1 MAREQAEERL
11 QIPFYFERFQEE
23 RDKRFSSEIA
33 RLEAEI
39 RHNGQQIAELK
50 ADVARLDEK
59 VEQVRAELKADI
71 ARLDEKVEQVRAEL
85 KADIAQLQARLDSQ
99 FRWIV
104 ALLFP
109 IILGVVAI
117 IIQNLLKP

>member
-1 MAREQAEERL
+1 VIWLGRKRKSVYRYRFTLSDFRRSETSASPAR
-11 QIPFYFERFQEE
+11 
-23 RDKRFSSEIA
+23 
-33 RLEAEI
+33 EAEI

-50 ADVARLDEK
+50 AN
-59 VEQVRAELKADI
+59 I
-71 ARLDEKVEQVRAEL
+71 ARLDEKVER
-85 KADIAQLQARLDSQ
+85 LQARLDSQ

-117 IIQNLLKP
+117 IIQNLLRP

>member
-1 MAREQAEERL
+1 MAREKAEERL

-50 ADVARLDEK
+50 ADVARLDGK

-71 ARLDEKVEQVRAEL
+71 ARLDEKVER
-85 KADIAQLQARLDSQ
+85 LQARLDSQ
-99 FRWIV
+99 FRWTV

-117 IIQNLLKP
+117 IIQNLLRP